1 MSKTVAEGQ
10 ADQALEA
17 EVLDANRS
25 IREDLTKHLLE
36 EVQQARPTSEDPTE
50 AELANMADALL
61 RDSLRER
68 ATDIHLDPQSGG
80 CRVRFRIDGVMHDAA
95 LLTVSQGNRIIN
107 QFKTMADIDPVHMFF
122 PEEARRTYDFGDREI
137 DLRVTMAP
145 CLCGTK
151 MAIRMLDPDNVEH
164 RIDDLGLGEE
174 NLRHLKSWME
184 NLNGMFVVSGPTGC
198 GKTTTLYALLHELK
212 ERARNI
218 LTIEDPV
225 EYQIDGINQMQVN
238 ERHKFT
244 FAEGLKVMLRL
255 DPDYMMVGEIRDP
268 ASAKIAVDASIKGRV
283 LMTTIH
289 ASDAVGAITSMR
301 NWGVRDHEMGTAVT
315 AVVTQRLL
323 RKLCPHC
330 KYSGPPN
337 DMDKQWLEATRLP
350 VPEKV
355 WYADGCDKCSHLG
368 YRGRTGAFEVWRLQ
382 EDDYALILAHADDHT
397 IRQHLRI
404 KGHTSLAMHALQ
416 KAEEGLTS
424 LDELKTFS
432 GFTAPVVRR

>member
-1 MSKTVAEGQ
+1 MSESVATEK
-10 ADQALEA
+10 
-17 EVLDANRS
+17 VRTNRS
-25 IREDLTKHLLE
+25 IREDLTTHLLN
-36 EVQQARPTSEDPTE
+36 EVQKARPASEDPTE
-50 AELANMADALL
+50 SELANMADALL

-95 LLTVSQGNRIIN
+95 LLTVSQGNRLIN

-145 CLCGTK
+145 CLSGTK
-151 MAIRMLDPDNVEH
+151 MAIRMLDPENVEH
-164 RIDDLGLGEE
+164 RIDDLGLGEV
-174 NLRHLKSWME
+174 NLSQLKDWME
-184 NLNGMFVVSGPTGC
+184 NLHGMFVVAGPTGC

-212 ERARNI
+212 QRARNI

-238 ERHKFT
+238 DRHRFT

-268 ASAKIAVDASIKGRV
+268 ASANIAVDASIKGRV

-289 ASDAVGAITSMR
+289 AVDAVGAITSMR

-315 AVVTQRLL
+315 VVVTQRLL

-330 KYSGPPN
+330 KYA
-337 DMDKQWLEATRLP
+337 DKPTDLDQQWLEALRLP
-350 VPEKV
+350 VPSEV
-355 WYADGCDKCSHLG
+355 WHAHGCEECSQLG

-404 KGHTSLAMHALQ
+404 KGHTTLAMHALQ
-416 KAEEGLTS
+416 KVEQGITS

-432 GFTAPVVRR
+432 GFAAPVVRR